1 MPQREARDAPGG
13 AAMSAVTRAARLVGA
28 AAMFAYFGA
37 GGAALSWVI
46 LPLATRG
53 IPTEAARRR
62 RARAIVSRGFAQ
74 FFGLTS
80 ALRMMR
86 YDPRTV
92 RAPAV
97 DGPCVVVAN
106 HPTLVDT
113 PAAGAVFPDAC
124 FLVRSD
130 FYNSLLF
137 GPLLRACGHIDA
149 GERGTMAGAA
159 VVQSALDRIAE
170 GSSVVIFPEGT
181 RSPPGAIR
189 RFRRGAFEIA
199 CRADVPVVPVLIT
212 CDPPTFLMKGVA
224 WYALPKRLATLTLEP
239 LDPIHP
245 RDFGNDARALA
256 RHVEELYR
264 SRLCAPR
271 GEDE

>member
-1 MPQREARDAPGG
+1 MRGK
-13 AAMSAVTRAARLVGA
+13 AMSALAAARRAAGS

-53 IPTEAARRR
+53 LPTDQARR
-62 RARAIVSRGFAQ
+62 RARAIVSRGFVQ
-74 FFGLTS
+74 FHAFMR
-80 ALRMMR
+80 ALEQMSF
-86 YDPRTV
+86 DPRDV
-92 RAPAV
+92 RAP
-97 DGPCVVVAN
+97 DLPGPCVIVAN

-113 PAAGAVFPDAC
+113 PAAGTVFPDAC

-130 FYNSLLF
+130 FFHSPLF

-149 GERGTMAGAA
+149 GERGTLAGAA
-159 VVQSALDRIAE
+159 VIQSALERIAE
-170 GSSVVIFPEGT
+170 GSSVLIFPEGT

-199 CRADVPVVPVLIT
+199 CRADVPVLPVLIT
-212 CDPPTFLMKGVA
+212 CDPPMLTKGTP
-224 WYALPKRLATLTLEP
+224 WYALPARRATYTIAP

-256 RHVEELYR
+256 RHVQELYR
-264 SRLCAPR
+264 SRLGAPR
-271 GEDE
+271 DEDE